1 MRCHPLRSLAF
12 APVPGRTARGA
23 RLAIWAAMVW
33 LRWVMV
39 SALAAVPATAW
50 AQSAPPG
57 LIPGGSAKGAPK
69 AAPAAK
75 PSTPAKPMDP
85 ALRADVERRAGSFT
99 LTSADGERTCPLVLK
114 TAGAGPGFAL
124 AFAADGCPVIAF
136 TAQVVAWAPDPSGAI
151 RLLNGQGRTVAE
163 FTEGA
168 AGTYEA
174 LREGDGVYFIATPA
188 ALQEDVVHPE
198 EMFGDWDLSRTAGTP
213 LCRWILSDTPVAAGA
228 FAVRVGPGCEP
239 GLAAFSPT
247 GWRLEG
253 GNVLV
258 TSGSGA
264 STLRFARQEDGG
276 WAKVPERGRP
286 LLMSR
291 P

>member
-1 MRCHPLRSLAF
+1 
-12 APVPGRTARGA
+12 
-23 RLAIWAAMVW
+23 MVA

-39 SALAAVPATAW
+39 SALVAVPATAW
-50 AQSAPPG
+50 AQSPPPG
-57 LIPGGSAKGAPK
+57 LIPGGGAKGAPK

-75 PSTPAKPMDP
+75 PSTSPAPKVIDP
-85 ALRADVERRAGSFT
+85 ALRADVERRAGTFT
-99 LTSADGERTCPLVLK
+99 LTSADGERACPLVLK
-114 TAGAGPGFAL
+114 TTAAGPGFAL
-124 AFAADGCPVIAF
+124 AFAADGCPVIPF
-136 TAQVVAWAPDPSGAI
+136 TAQVVAWLPDPSGSI
-151 RLLNGQGRTVAE
+151 RLLSAPGRTVVE

-174 LREGDGVYFIATPA
+174 LREGDGVYFIATPT

-198 EMFGDWDLSRTAGTP
+198 EMLGEWDLSRAAGTP
-213 LCRWILSDTPVAAGA
+213 LCRWIFTDAPVATAA

-239 GLAAFSPT
+239 GLAAFNPVA
-247 GWRLEG
+247 WRLEG